1 MHQTLSRNWHFQN
14 AISLELTFWGCKFK
28 KYHILTFCSSIPVFF
43 AFYIKNTIS
52 HQITLVSFL
61 LNLFYHKLIYWY
73 LLSVLNMHQCIY
85 LGNNRGMTW
94 ELELLIREAGPT
106 SWISQKT
113 VSLPSKGREQSYQE
127 KTGFGEA
134 PRRWWTILTLWYVFN
149 ADLTSID
156 SRYSNHT
163 LMNMSKLPM
172 SICFDLAA

>member
-1 MHQTLSRNWHFQN
+1 MPFLLNSHFEDASSKSTIFLHFVLAFQYF
-14 AISLELTFWGCKFK
+14 LHF
-28 KYHILTFCSSIPVFF
+28 ILRILFPT
-43 AFYIKNTIS
+43 KL
-52 HQITLVSFL
+52 LVSFL

-85 LGNNRGMTW
+85 LGNNLGMTW